1 MKSKIFT
8 LAEANT
14 ALEQVIKPGIERL
27 ITHVAAAESLQTD
40 LEVAQLVAT
49 TGASSSNPDR
59 AELGSL
65 EVRHQQVLG
74 EIREEVEAIHAT
86 GGLLKDARSGLVD
99 FFSILDG
106 KLVFLCWKRGEDRIR
121 YWHTV
126 EDGFRGRRPLGA
138 PLPGEPRPDE
148 RRTD

>member
-1 MKSKIFT
+1 MTLRPMKSKIFT
-8 LAEANT
+8 LAEAD
-14 ALEQVIKPGIERL
+14 AVLEQVVKPGIER
-27 ITHVAAAESLQTD
+27 IAARIAAAEGLQTD
-40 LEVAQLVAT
+40 IEVAQLVAT
-49 TGASSSNPDR
+49 TGASPSNPDR

-65 EVRHQQVLG
+65 EVRHQQTLS
-74 EIREEVEAIHAT
+74 EIREEVEAIQAT
-86 GGLLKDARSGLVD
+86 GGLLKDPRSGLVD

-138 PLPGEPRPDE
+138 RLPRE
-148 RRTD
+148 